1 MKKKRFFKAAA
12 AICLSFALLPFA
24 GCAQMPDAKTLMEK
38 ADEEMKK
45 LDSYASTINL
55 VMDMGSES
63 GGKKMEMNV
72 DGTVMMD
79 MILEPSTAHLQT
91 NLKMDVFG
99 QQQEYNMETYQFTQS
114 DQLIAVSNDGS
125 GWTRFEDSSELQN
138 IAGFKDLFDYGLMS
152 DLDPKVTGSDKIND
166 KDVWCIQ
173 FTEGMEELLE
183 LLNSE
188 ELDTASKALL
198 TSMGKSIKINCK
210 VYIDKETNRYV
221 KGVGEITGLNDFL
234 SSLMSGATDA
244 DAKLTIDTFEITVD
258 YDKYNEIKDI
268 QIPQDAKDAV
278 LTDSDSEQ
286 A

>member
-63 GGKKMEMNV
+63 GGKKKEMNI

-152 DLDPKVTGSDKIND
+152 DLDPKITGSDKIND
-166 KDVWCIQ
+166 KDVWCVQ

-183 LLNSE
+183 LLKSE

>member
-63 GGKKMEMNV
+63 GGKKMEMNI

-152 DLDPKVTGSDKIND
+152 DLDPKITGSDKIND
-166 KDVWCIQ
+166 KDVWCVQ

-183 LLNSE
+183 LLKSE

>member
-63 GGKKMEMNV
+63 GGKKMEMNI

-138 IAGFKDLFDYGLMS
+138 IAGFKNLFDYGLMS

-166 KDVWCIQ
+166 KDVWCVQ

>member
-12 AICLSFALLPFA
+12 AIYLSFALLPFA

-63 GGKKMEMNV
+63 GGKKMEMNI

>member
-63 GGKKMEMNV
+63 GGKKMEMNI

-138 IAGFKDLFDYGLMS
+138 IAGFKDFFDYGLMS

>member
-24 GCAQMPDAKTLMEK
+24 GCAQMPDAKTLMKK

-63 GGKKMEMNV
+63 GGKKMEMNI

-138 IAGFKDLFDYGLMS
+138 IAGFKDFFDYGLMS

>member
-63 GGKKMEMNV
+63 GGKKMEMNI

-166 KDVWCIQ
+166 KDVWCVQ

-183 LLNSE
+183 LLKSE

>member
-63 GGKKMEMNV
+63 GGKKMEMNI

-166 KDVWCIQ
+166 KDVWCVQ

-188 ELDTASKALL
+188 ELDNASKALL

>member
-63 GGKKMEMNV
+63 GGKKMEMNI

-166 KDVWCIQ
+166 KDVWCVQ

-268 QIPQDAKDAV
+268 QIPQDVKDAV

>member
-1 MKKKRFFKAAA
+1 MKKKRFFKVAA

-63 GGKKMEMNV
+63 GGKKMEMNI

-258 YDKYNEIKDI
+258 YDKYNDIKDI

>member
-63 GGKKMEMNV
+63 GGKKMEMNI

-138 IAGFKDLFDYGLMS
+138 IAGFKNLFDYGLMS

-166 KDVWCIQ
+166 KDVWCVQ

-278 LTDSDSEQ
+278 LNDSDSEQ

>member
-63 GGKKMEMNV
+63 GGKKMEMNI
-72 DGTVMMD
+72 DCTVMMD

>member
-63 GGKKMEMNV
+63 GGKKMEMNI

-114 DQLIAVSNDGS
+114 DQLIAVSIDGS

-138 IAGFKDLFDYGLMS
+138 IAGFKDFFDYGLMS

-234 SSLMSGATDA
+234 SSLMCKTDH
-244 DAKLTIDTFEITVD
+244 
-258 YDKYNEIKDI
+258 
-268 QIPQDAKDAV
+268 
-278 LTDSDSEQ
+278 
-286 A
+286 

>member
-63 GGKKMEMNV
+63 GGKKMEMNI

-278 LTDSDSEQ
+278 LTDSDSEH

>member
-24 GCAQMPDAKTLMEK
+24 GCAQMPDVKTLMEK

-63 GGKKMEMNV
+63 GGKKMEMNI

>member
-63 GGKKMEMNV
+63 GGKKMEMNI

-166 KDVWCIQ
+166 KDVWCVQ

-278 LTDSDSEQ
+278 LNDSDSEQ

>member
-63 GGKKMEMNV
+63 GGKKMEMNI

-138 IAGFKDLFDYGLMS
+138 IAGFKDLFDCGLMS
-152 DLDPKVTGSDKIND
+152 DLDPKITGSDKIND
-166 KDVWCIQ
+166 KDVWCVQ

-183 LLNSE
+183 LLKSE

>member
-24 GCAQMPDAKTLMEK
+24 GCTQMPDAKTLMEK

-63 GGKKMEMNV
+63 GGKKMEMNI

>member
-63 GGKKMEMNV
+63 GGKKMEMNI

-99 QQQEYNMETYQFTQS
+99 QQQEYDMETYQFTQS

-268 QIPQDAKDAV
+268 QIPQDVKDAV

>member
-63 GGKKMEMNV
+63 GGKKMEMNI

-138 IAGFKDLFDYGLMS
+138 NAGFKDLFDYGLMS

>member
-63 GGKKMEMNV
+63 GGKKMEMNI

-152 DLDPKVTGSDKIND
+152 DLDPKITGSDKIND
-166 KDVWCIQ
+166 KDVWCVQ

-183 LLNSE
+183 LLKSE

-221 KGVGEITGLNDFL
+221 KGVGAITGLNDFL

-268 QIPQDAKDAV
+268 QIPQDVKDAV

>member
-63 GGKKMEMNV
+63 GGKKMEMNI

-152 DLDPKVTGSDKIND
+152 DL
-166 KDVWCIQ
+166 WCVQ

-183 LLNSE
+183 LLKSE

>member
-63 GGKKMEMNV
+63 GGKKMEMNI

-79 MILEPSTAHLQT
+79 MILEPSTAHLHT